1 MTLKSFIKVP
11 QKKENV
17 MDWTSFAASA
27 LTILTGVVIIGLVV
41 WIAYRLIK
49 KLITFTIAEK
59 YRIEKQNQEQK
70 RRE

>member
-1 MTLKSFIKVP
+1 
-11 QKKENV
+11 

-49 KLITFTIAEK
+49 KLITFTITEK
-59 YRIEKQNQEQK
+59 YRVKKLNEEQK